1 MHEQSNDELMHYGV
15 LGMKWG
21 VNRDRSGTINKSYKK
36 LGRLDSDIANKSR
49 AASKA
54 AVKAGTGASKKYMN
68 LNDKANKLQS
78 KADKKKYG
86 LFSNAEKA
94 AELQVKADRA
104 RYKANKYKSK
114 YEKRANIAAQTKA
127 AEAKAKFKADKWA
140 KKMNKYITETKTS
153 ELNAEQIAL
162 ARKYLGM

>member
-21 VNRDRSGTINKSYKK
+21 IKRNRAGTINKAYNK
-36 LGRLDSDIANKSR
+36 LGRLDADITNKSR

-54 AVKAGTGASKKYMN
+54 AVKAGTGVSKKYAN
-68 LNDKANKLQS
+68 LRDKANKLQV

-104 RYKANKYKSK
+104 NFKANKYKARA
-114 YEKRANIAAQTKA
+114 EQRANVAAQTKA
-127 AEAKAKFKADKWA
+127 AEAKASLKAKKWA
-140 KKMNKYITETKTS
+140 DKMNKYITETKTS